1 MARNKMKKYKFSD
14 EVVAKDGVLSRE
26 QILEQRAID
35 LSEKDSD
42 LANLIR
48 EYHDGLLFY
57 EIVAFICIV
66 YSIVYA
72 FVMHGNAPEAVGVI
86 LLAGTVSDITAIIFA
101 LLAYKDPDGGILSK
115 RTSLIVSVVNAVL
128 LVAIYL
134 I

>member
-14 EVVAKDGVLSRE
+14 EVVAKD
-26 QILEQRAID
+26 AIIS
-35 LSEKDSD
+35 LVF
-42 LANLIR
+42 
-48 EYHDGLLFY
+48 G
-57 EIVAFICIV
+57 IVAFICIV